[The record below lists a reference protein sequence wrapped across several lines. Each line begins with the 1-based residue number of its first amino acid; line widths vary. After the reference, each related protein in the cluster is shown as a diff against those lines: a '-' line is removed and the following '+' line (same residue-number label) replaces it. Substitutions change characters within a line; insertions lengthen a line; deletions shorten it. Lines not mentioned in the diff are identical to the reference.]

1 MADKILCEKKGDAT
15 HITLNR
21 ADCGGLVSDPMA
33 AELADMIDAA
43 AANSKYIV
51 FRSAGAD
58 FCLGRDPEGREPGK
72 PTDALDSRR
81 RSDVVFNFYGSF
93 RRSKIPVV
101 CAAQGR
107 SLGFGCAIASVCDIT
122 IAGESSRFALPEMG
136 HNIMPTMAMS
146 SLIDRVG
153 HKGALYLTYSTEEI
167 DARTALAYGLVS
179 RVVPDDRLDAQLEM
193 VCAALDKAP
202 LAAVLSVKEYAT
214 NALTMSVEQASDFA
228 RNMHAAVN
236 TSAGM
241 MGNK

>member
-33 AELADMIDAA
+33 TELAGMIDRAA
-43 AANSKYIV
+43 TESKYIV

-81 RSDVVFNFYGSF
+81 RSETVFNFYGAF
-93 RRSKIPVV
+93 RRAKIPVV

-107 SLGFGCAIASVCDIT
+107 SLGFGCAIAAVCDIT
-122 IAGESSRFALPEMG
+122 VAAESATFALPEMG

-146 SLIDRVG
+146 SLVDRVG
-153 HKGALYLTYSTEEI
+153 RKGALYLTYSTEEI
-167 DARTALAYGLVS
+167 DAHTALAYGLVS
-179 RVVPDDRLDAQLEM
+179 RVVPDDKLDAQIETL
-193 VCAALDKAP
+193 CAALDKAP
-202 LAAVLSVKEYAT
+202 MPAVLSVKEYAT
-214 NALTMSVEQASDFA
+214 NALTMSIEQATDFA

-236 TSAGM
+236 TSSGM

>member
-1 MADKILCEKKGDAT
+1 MADKILCEKNGDAT

-33 AELADMIDAA
+33 VELTGMIDQAA
-43 AANSKYIV
+43 TDSKYIV

-58 FCLGRDPEGREPGK
+58 FCLGRDPEGREPGR

-81 RSDVVFNFYGSF
+81 RSETVFNFYGAF
-93 RRSKIPVV
+93 RRARIPVV

-107 SLGFGCAIASVCDIT
+107 SLGFGCAITSVCDIT
-122 IAGESSRFALPEMG
+122 IATTSSKFALPEMG

-146 SLIDRVG
+146 SLVDRVG
-153 HKGALYLTYSTEEI
+153 RKGALYLTYSTEEI
-167 DARTALAYGLVS
+167 DAQTALAYGLVS
-179 RVVPDDRLDAQLEM
+179 RVVADDQLDAQIEM

-202 LAAVLSVKEYAT
+202 MPAILAVKEYAT
-214 NALTMSVEQASDFA
+214 NALTMSIEQASDFA

-241 MGNK
+241 RG

>member
-1 MADKILCEKKGDAT
+1 MADDKILCEKRGDAT

-33 AELADMIDAA
+33 VELADMIDAA
-43 AANSKYIV
+43 AAESKYIV

-72 PTDALDSRR
+72 PKDALDSRR
-81 RSDVVFNFYGSF
+81 RSEVVFNFYGAF
-93 RRSKIPVV
+93 RRSKVPVV

-107 SLGFGCAIASVCDIT
+107 SLGFGCAITSVCDIT
-122 IAGESSRFALPEMG
+122 IGGESSTFALPEMG

-146 SLIDRVG
+146 SLVDRVG
-153 HKGALYLTYSTEEI
+153 RKGALYLTYSTEEI
-167 DARTALAYGLVS
+167 DAQTALAYGLVS
-179 RVVPDDRLDAQLEM
+179 RVVPDDRIEAQVEL

-202 LAAVLSVKEYAT
+202 LPAVMSVKEYAT
-214 NALTMSVEQASDFA
+214 NALTMSIEQASDFA

-236 TSAGM
+236 TSEGM
-241 MGNK
+241 RR

>member
-1 MADKILCEKKGDAT
+1 MADKILCEKTGDAT

-33 AELADMIDAA
+33 VELTGMIDRAA
-43 AANSKYIV
+43 TDSKYIV

-81 RSDVVFNFYGSF
+81 RSETVFNFYGAF
-93 RRSKIPVV
+93 RRAKIPVV

-107 SLGFGCAIASVCDIT
+107 SLGFGCAITSVCDIT
-122 IAGESSRFALPEMG
+122 IATTSSKFALPEMG

-146 SLIDRVG
+146 SLVDRVG
-153 HKGALYLTYSTEEI
+153 RKGALYLTYSTEEI
-167 DARTALAYGLVS
+167 DAQTALAYGLVS
-179 RVVPDDRLDAQLEM
+179 RVVADDQLDAQIEM
-193 VCAALDKAP
+193 ICAALDKAP
-202 LAAVLSVKEYAT
+202 MPAILAVKEYAT
-214 NALTMSVEQASDFA
+214 NALTMSIEQASDFA

-241 MGNK
+241 RG

>member
-33 AELADMIDAA
+33 VELTGLIDQAA
-43 AANSKYIV
+43 TDSKYIV

-58 FCLGRDPEGREPGK
+58 FCLGRDPEGREPGR

-81 RSDVVFNFYGSF
+81 RSETVFNFYGAF
-93 RRSKIPVV
+93 RRARIPVV

-107 SLGFGCAIASVCDIT
+107 SLGFGCAITSVCDIT
-122 IAGESSRFALPEMG
+122 IATTSSKFALPEMG

-146 SLIDRVG
+146 SLVDRVG
-153 HKGALYLTYSTEEI
+153 RKGALYLTYSTEEI
-167 DARTALAYGLVS
+167 DAQTALAYGLVS
-179 RVVPDDRLDAQLEM
+179 RVVADDQLDAQIEM

-202 LAAVLSVKEYAT
+202 MPAILAVKEYAT
-214 NALTMSVEQASDFA
+214 NALTMSIEQASDFA

-241 MGNK
+241 RG

>member
-1 MADKILCEKKGDAT
+1 MADDKILCEKRSDAT

-33 AELADMIDAA
+33 VELADMIDAA
-43 AANSKYIV
+43 AAESKYIV

-72 PTDALDSRR
+72 PKDALDSRR
-81 RSDVVFNFYGSF
+81 RSEVVFNFYGAF
-93 RRSKIPVV
+93 RRSKVPVV

-107 SLGFGCAIASVCDIT
+107 SLGFGCAITSVCDIT
-122 IAGESSRFALPEMG
+122 IAGESSTFALPEMG

-146 SLIDRVG
+146 SLVDRVG
-153 HKGALYLTYSTEEI
+153 RKGALYLTYSTEEI
-167 DARTALAYGLVS
+167 DAQTALAYGLVS
-179 RVVPDDRLDAQLEM
+179 RVVPDDRIEAQVEL

-202 LAAVLSVKEYAT
+202 LPAVMSVKEYAT
-214 NALTMSVEQASDFA
+214 NALTMSIEQASDFA

-236 TSAGM
+236 TSEGM
-241 MGNK
+241 RR